1 MAAMVGVPDGV
12 AGLVETI
19 ERVGLMDAAVEERTS
34 ALERAARR
42 LVAGRWVGSQPSRG
56 YQVLPSSVGGN
67 DVRNWPQLGL
77 I

>member
-1 MAAMVGVPDGV
+1 MAAMAGVPDGV

-19 ERVGLMDAAVEERTS
+19 ERVGLIDA

-56 YQVLPSSVGGN
+56 YQGLPSSVGGN
-67 DVRNWPQLGL
+67 DAQNCSHLGL